1 METPESMEMDGGSS
15 STSNDSQEPNSAMN
29 FYSDNLFFATN
40 GKLDNGYF
48 SSNEKFRKSCDS
60 RRFQYCP
67 GNVTKFSKCPE
78 NEKNGEKSFFASAGS
93 REKSGENVVLKV
105 DAFGKKAVS
114 FSPDQVRKPFYKML
128 F

>member
-1 METPESMEMDGGSS
+1 MEMDGS

-48 SSNEKFRKSCDS
+48 SSNEKVRKNCES
-60 RRFQYCP
+60 RRFQYCS
-67 GNVTKFSKCPE
+67 GNVTKFTSKCPE
-78 NEKNGEKSFFASAGS
+78 NEKNVEKSFFASAGS
-93 REKSGENVVLKV
+93 RDKNGENVVLKV

-114 FSPDQVRKPFYKML
+114 FSPDQVIKKQ
-128 F
+128 